1 MYEKLHGID
10 RDGLL
15 RVVEPVLRAHEV
27 DAVEL
32 MWRTD
37 GRGRVLELTVER
49 PGSRIPGEGVTLD
62 LCAEISRDLS
72 VALDVSD
79 LIPTSYRLEVGS
91 PGLERRLYSVQD
103 YARFAGQLAWIKLK
117 EPLEGQRVQRGT
129 LQGLDD
135 DQNILLSTER
145 GVLRLQMESIE
156 SAHLVFDWNAHQRA
170 SGRDQ
175 GASGVKA
182 RHTRSAH
189 RPERSR

>member
-15 RVVEPVLRAHEV
+15 RVVEPVLCAHGVE
-27 DAVEL
+27 AVEL

-72 VALDVSD
+72 AALDVSD
-79 LIPTSYRLEVGS
+79 LIRTSYRLEVGS
-91 PGLERRLYSVQD
+91 PGLERRLYSAQD
-103 YARFAGQLAWIKLK
+103 YARFAGQLAWLKLK
-117 EPLEGQRVQRGT
+117 EPLEGQRVQKGT
-129 LQGLDD
+129 LQGLDE
-135 DQNILLSTER
+135 DQHVLLDTER
-145 GVLRLQMESIE
+145 GVLRLELESIE
-156 SAHLVFDWNAHQRA
+156 SAHLVFDWNAHQKATGRA
-170 SGRDQ
+170 H
-175 GASGVKA
+175 GASSKA

-189 RPERSR
+189 RPQRSR